1 MSNTTEHGLT
11 VKINKREDY
20 FFMDV
25 KITGTLTHEDYQ
37 KRLPMLRYTLNNVE
51 NPKVKVLVDALD
63 FQGWEL
69 RAAWDDYK
77 FGMEYNKAFT
87 KIAFVGGKAWKS
99 YGVKIGNWFMSG
111 QMKYFKTI
119 EDAEAWLSEDDATPL
134 TPAQKDLQARKDDIQ
149 DELESLF
156 KDNLRRVDWNVPE
169 ADDQN
174 AAEILV
180 NILEEKLENIKND
193 VNNGVYKNY

>member
-25 KITGTLTHEDYQ
+25 KIVGTLTHEDYQ

-87 KIAFVGGKAWKS
+87 KIAFVGGKAWKA

-119 EDAEAWLSEDDATPL
+119 EDAEAWLSEDDAIPL
-134 TPAQKDLQARKDDIQ
+134 TPAQKDLQSRKDDIQ
-149 DELESLF
+149 EELESLF
-156 KDNLRRVDWNVPE
+156 KDNLQRVDWNVPE

-180 NILEEKLENIKND
+180 DILEEKLENIKND

>member
-1 MSNTTEHGLT
+1 MSQTEEHGIS

-20 FFMDV
+20 FFMQV

-37 KRLPMLRYTLNNVE
+37 KRLPMLKYTLNNTD

-87 KIAFVGGKAWKS
+87 KIAFVGANAWKS

-111 QMKYFKTI
+111 QMKYFKTV
-119 EDAEAWLSEDDATPL
+119 EDAEAWLSEDDAIAL
-134 TPAQKDLQARKDDIQ
+134 TPSQKDLAARKEDIEN
-149 DELESLF
+149 ELESLF
-156 KDNLRRVDWNVPE
+156 KDNLTRVDWNVPE
-169 ADDQN
+169 ADDQD

-180 NILEEKLENIKND
+180 NILEDKLSKIKND

>member
-1 MSNTTEHGLT
+1 MSQIEKHGIT

-20 FFMDV
+20 FFMQV
-25 KITGTLTHEDYQ
+25 KIVGTLTHEDYQ
-37 KRLPMLRYTLNNVE
+37 KRLPILKYTLNNTD
-51 NPKVKVLVDALD
+51 NPKVKVLVDALE

-87 KIAFVGGKAWKS
+87 KIAFVGADAWKS

-119 EDAEAWLSEDDATPL
+119 EEAEAWLSE
-134 TPAQKDLQARKDDIQ
+134 

-156 KDNLRRVDWNVPE
+156 KDNLTRVDWNVPE

-180 NILEEKLENIKND
+180 NILENKLSRIKND

>member
-1 MSNTTEHGLT
+1 MSTTTEHGLT

-20 FFMDV
+20 FFMSV
-25 KITGTLTHEDYQ
+25 KIVGTLTHEDYQ

-87 KIAFVGGKAWKS
+87 KIAFVGGKAWKA

-119 EDAEAWLSEDDATPL
+119 EDAQAWLSEDDAIPL
-134 TPAQKDLQARKDDIQ
+134 TPAQKDLQARKNDIQ
-149 DELESLF
+149 EELESLF
-156 KDNLRRVDWNVPE
+156 KDNLQRVDWNVPE

-180 NILEEKLENIKND
+180 DILEEKLENIKND